1 MQDVASECQMGGR
14 VALSACG
21 SLSRQLA
28 RGRLR
33 AMCGG
38 VRRELQVLGAE
49 VDERAFPLSL
59 D

>member
-14 VALSACG
+14 VALSARV
-21 SLSRQLA
+21 SLSRQRA